1 MFTFLAGGAIFEVE
15 GQVLAG
21 QVPLGRFH
29 AKGTRN
35 AGMGGGDSQ
44 ALLVDAARL
53 AGQDSARQILAALA
67 AR

>member
-1 MFTFLAGGAIFEVE
+1 
-15 GQVLAG
+15 
-21 QVPLGRFH
+21 
-29 AKGTRN
+29 
-35 AGMGGGDSQ
+35 MGGGDSQ